1 MELDLVG
8 CWDNFA
14 FGEEFF
20 EQGYAEVGDT
30 DGLDLAYT
38 KYYFTFGMDM
48 IKQSNE
54 GYLSQVASPLTSRYL

>member
-20 EQGYAEVGDT
+20 ERGYTEVGDA
-30 DGLDLAYT
+30 DGFDLT
-38 KYYFTFGMDM
+38 CEK
-48 IKQSNE
+48 
-54 GYLSQVASPLTSRYL
+54 SRVGVRHRLEMNRD